1 MSLCGF
7 FNFFTL
13 LCTKVTFFKNS
24 VCFVNLSH
32 FKYNIYMV
40 HILGVLYLFDGVCI
54 LIFIGFFF
62 DTLIIRFLFVLILRF
77 SYELI
82 LLVYS
87 AGRGC
92 HL

>member
-1 MSLCGF
+1 
-7 FNFFTL
+7 
-13 LCTKVTFFKNS
+13 
-24 VCFVNLSH
+24 
-32 FKYNIYMV
+32 MV